1 MKPFR
6 PFKVTRQVGRPI
18 PHPFQQLTSTPWCQ
32 GCENSLEESE
42 GKYDP
47 REATPAARAQ
57 SLEPRAQ
64 KEGRWVLARGS
75 RSEVYKPHSHVRE
88 TVAEA
93 WRLGPFHPKYLHK
106 CGRERQPRDKLE

>member
-57 SLEPRAQ
+57 SLEPRGRGDGFWREEAGQ
-64 KEGRWVLARGS
+64 KS
-75 RSEVYKPHSHVRE
+75 TSPIH
-88 TVAEA
+88 T
-93 WRLGPFHPKYLHK
+93 
-106 CGRERQPRDKLE
+106 